1 MSTTN
6 DWLKPG
12 APWSDIGG
20 EIEAHRAK
28 LELDDGYRQ
37 YLEDVRT
44 VVRTPAGARVFC
56 TLLEMLGA
64 FDPSWSEKNARL
76 AQKVV
81 LRDFGQLLLDDL
93 AVAADD
99 VHDDIQR
106 MMRIRRKA
114 AESLA
119 TITDDKE

>member
-1 MSTTN
+1 MSDTN
-6 DWLKPG
+6 DWLRPG
-12 APWSDIGG
+12 EAWSDIGG
-20 EIEAHRAK
+20 EIEAHRTK
-28 LELDDGYRQ
+28 LAEDDDYRQ
-37 YLEDVRT
+37 YIEDVRT
-44 VVRTPAGARVFC
+44 VARTPAGARFIC
-56 TLLEMLGA
+56 SLLEMLGA

-114 AESLA
+114 AETLVA
-119 TITDDKE
+119 LKDDKE